1 MKVKELF
8 EVLKGKEDYDIIIN
22 NNLYGD
28 DFELEINDNVKEINF
43 LIEEDEYYNDDDEE
57 EYYYEYEM
65 EQYLYN
71 FDKDDLIKLINELNI
86 KLVNI
91 DNLSKDDLIEK
102 ITDLENEDTIMEIC
116 EELFSYSYE
125 DFVADN
131 EWRHSNYESKD
142 IDDWT
147 VDDHLAA
154 WYDHMM
160 EK

>member
-71 FDKDDLIKLINELNI
+71 FDKDDLI
-86 KLVNI
+86 
-91 DNLSKDDLIEK
+91 EK